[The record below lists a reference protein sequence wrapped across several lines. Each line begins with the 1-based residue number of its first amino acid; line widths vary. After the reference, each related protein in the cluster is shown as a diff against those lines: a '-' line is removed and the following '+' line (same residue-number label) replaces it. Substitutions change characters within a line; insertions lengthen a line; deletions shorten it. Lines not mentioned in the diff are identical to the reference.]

1 MKSGLR
7 PVMPHVARAQWA
19 IMVCRRSRSCIVL
32 GMMNESPTG
41 SPVVGDTYVMASCKA
56 GSCCMSYRWAML
68 RMPLRKAGWV
78 VTSFTCSPQM

>member
-19 IMVCRRSRSCIVL
+19 IMVCRRSRSCTVL

-41 SPVVGDTYVMASCKA
+41 SPVVGDVYVMSSRQAASYCI
-56 GSCCMSYRWAML
+56 S
-68 RMPLRKAGWV
+68 
-78 VTSFTCSPQM
+78 